1 MSYMYAVA
9 RLRAMENRFLDG
21 AFFTRL
27 IECVTLE
34 EALKSLG
41 ETVYGQWI
49 AGGALSFD
57 KVIDAELVATCKD
70 LEQFV
75 PDKRLLDIYRMP
87 HDFNNVKVILKSV
100 FKAREGGER
109 RHDLLSTMGA
119 IDTETLVLAIEGEEY
134 GFLPYGLTDVIP
146 HAWSVWEQTKSAR
159 DAELIIDDCLFTALK
174 KVASELKI
182 PEIIRWVEHK
192 IDAENIGSALRL
204 SRLNVDPATVRGYFH
219 KGGTI
224 SPDDASRLLSEPL
237 ESWGKSLSHTSFG
250 AIFDSIQDRSDTQA
264 VLCDVS
270 KALSASLIEV
280 LNSARYKSEAPEN
293 ILLYLLQKDEEA
305 KNLRIA
311 LVCVANGLNREF
323 ARRLLSHGR

>member
-9 RLRAMENRFLDG
+9 RLRAMENRFLDA

-49 AGGALSFD
+49 TGGATPFD
-57 KVIDAELVATCKD
+57 KIIDAELIATCKD

-87 HDFNNVKVILKSV
+87 YDFNNVKVILKSA

-109 RHDLLSTMGA
+109 RHDLLSAMGA

-134 GFLPYGLTDVIP
+134 GFLPYGLSDAIP

-159 DAELIIDDCLFTALK
+159 DAELVIDERLFAAMKKLAAALN
-174 KVASELKI
+174 I
-182 PEIIRWVEHK
+182 PGLVRWVEHRV
-192 IDAENIGSALRL
+192 DAENIGSALRL
-204 SRLNVDPATVRGYFH
+204 ARINIDPATARGYFH
-219 KGGTI
+219 KGGAL
-224 SPDDASRLLSEPL
+224 SPDDVTRLMSEPF

-250 AIFDSIQDRSDTQA
+250 AIFDALQDRSDMQA

-270 KALSASLIEV
+270 KELSASLIVV
-280 LNSARYKSEAPEN
+280 LSSAHYKTEAPEN
-293 ILLYLLQKDEEA
+293 VLLYLLQKDEEA